1 MKNEMKNIHEKN
13 KEIFE
18 LKQKILEEKK
28 QKESSQLKQELER
41 KEKKLKE
48 YYDEIKFQTEKYRI
62 EKYEKVKKERI
73 ELEKEIELKNKK
85 SKEEIK
91 NQTEK
96 YRIEKYEKV
105 KKERIELEK
114 EIELKNKKSKEEIK
128 MKLPLIMQR
137 QAQAQNIFIDQYKAK
152 ELKLQKKEDDIIR
165 LNNIVENL
173 KVRPKVDIDPQRVK
187 KLTENLHK
195 RFTSKRDETDRI
207 ILFKNNGFTVDKLM
221 SDLRYKIT
229 TVLGEAGLLNR
240 DYTNDFLRNFY
251 NPQNN

>member
-1 MKNEMKNIHEKN
+1 MKNIHEKN

-48 YYDEIKFQTEKYRI
+48 YYDEIKF
-62 EKYEKVKKERI
+62 
-73 ELEKEIELKNKK
+73 
-85 SKEEIK
+85 
-91 NQTEK
+91 QTEK